1 MAYYEYECIRCSW
14 WDDAAPPPV
23 GEVSWMVCPQCDGD
37 VIRKIVLDP
46 GEIKDFNEN
55 RED

>member
-1 MAYYEYECIRCSW
+1 MMAYYEYECVRCSW

-55 RED
+55 R